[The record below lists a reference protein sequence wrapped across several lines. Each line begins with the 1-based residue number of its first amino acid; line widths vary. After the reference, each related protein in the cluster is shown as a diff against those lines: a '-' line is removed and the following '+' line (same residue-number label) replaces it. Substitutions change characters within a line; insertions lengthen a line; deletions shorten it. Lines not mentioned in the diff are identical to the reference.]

1 MKEDRFCEIA
11 RNVFRA
17 GNIQVL
23 SNQEY
28 KDFIRKCRI
37 FKKMPTFE
45 IIGFPDNNS
54 IAFREYK

>member
-28 KDFIRKCRI
+28 KEFIRKCRI
-37 FKKMPTFE
+37 FKKMPMLE
-45 IIGFPDNNS
+45 IISFPDNNS
-54 IAFREYK
+54 VAFREYK